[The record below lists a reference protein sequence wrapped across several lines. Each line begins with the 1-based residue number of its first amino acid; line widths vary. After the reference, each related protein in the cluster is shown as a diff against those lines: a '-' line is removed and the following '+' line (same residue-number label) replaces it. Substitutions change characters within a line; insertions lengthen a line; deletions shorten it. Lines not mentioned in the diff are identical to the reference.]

1 MNSKSIL
8 NYLEMIANSNL
19 MVNTFM
25 HAVALAAIFALFL
38 ISNNILK
45 RVVFQTSVSILFLSV
60 TINALVYGNPFHVI
74 TFGILALI
82 TLVNLFMYKRDL
94 QITNR
99 KWNIIISCFFIFMGF
114 WYPEFVNKNGIEL
127 LIASPLGV
135 IPCPTMLTTLG
146 LLTLVSPSI
155 NRIQY
160 TITLVFGLIYG
171 IIGVFVFN
179 VYLDITLLVLVFYSG
194 MNYFYGM
201 KRMTEIK
208 KD

>member
-1 MNSKSIL
+1 
-8 NYLEMIANSNL
+8 
-19 MVNTFM
+19 
-25 HAVALAAIFALFL
+25 
-38 ISNNILK
+38 
-45 RVVFQTSVSILFLSV
+45 
-60 TINALVYGNPFHVI
+60 
-74 TFGILALI
+74 
-82 TLVNLFMYKRDL
+82 
-94 QITNR
+94 
-99 KWNIIISCFFIFMGF
+99 MGF